1 MAELAQLIST
11 HTYENWDFSE
21 LELYGPT
28 INRSADAR
36 GLLHEPCHPTSSMI
50 SSTDWAPPGSHGRIE
65 WPPMPERVVSLSGTE
80 DRRRRSCRG
89 DTGIPRAWCRM
100 TESGACWRS
109 WARRACRGGCGL
121 RPEAYSSYGQS
132 VCLGSVSDRTQVE

>member
-50 SSTDWAPPGSHGRIE
+50 SSTDWAPPGFHGRIE
-65 WPPMPERVVSLSGTE
+65 WPPMPERVMSLSGTE
-80 DRRRRSCRG
+80 DRRRR
-89 DTGIPRAWCRM
+89 W
-100 TESGACWRS
+100 
-109 WARRACRGGCGL
+109 
-121 RPEAYSSYGQS
+121 
-132 VCLGSVSDRTQVE
+132 